1 MKKFL
6 IFGLVASF
14 LFSGLTALF
23 PQEAAQAV
31 GTRSCTPTNNV
42 QPLPN
47 DPDYPSPVPQ
57 FNDPDQSSSSDGN
70 MNAYLYYSQNQSKTP
85 SYRFDSINWRGAP
98 TYSVS
103 PALPAGLTLNTGT
116 GEITGV
122 PTTAQAETPYIIY
135 VQGAYNYS
143 LNGVVTASTRDFCI
157 AWEMRLT
164 IHASGGGGGGGN
176 NNQQP
181 SYTTFNVGNA
191 SFSSSGTGLSSLAPG
206 TSFPGFSSTLGSFS
220 NSAQIDLLNIVVG
233 DPRNGVFYEVPGS
246 VVNNS
251 QNYGAW
257 NPGGNNCGITSLTI
271 GGVPQNASSGITCLK
286 STTSNTTPVQYWI
299 SIKLPSRTSGPITY
313 DVAPGAFVVSQTG
326 NYKFYTALI
335 SQTGSPLFRTEASQA
350 FDSAPVNTPTA
361 ILDFNLSVG
370 QQVANAP
377 VPYSASGLLPN
388 SNYDITVR
396 STPQIIAQGTVP
408 AGGTVTGSATIPAG
422 LAPGWHTITF
432 TTTAA
437 DNTETKDVVWF
448 KIAGDGTLLATSDV
462 QPAELALTPAP
473 QPDSW
478 YFAFLILL
486 VGIGAFL
493 LAREINPE
501 FMRVMTLARNE
512 KGEWE
517 FTKRRIRSEEY

>member
-1 MKKFL
+1 MKKVSVL
-6 IFGLVASF
+6 SLLLA
-14 LFSGLTALF
+14 LLLSGLSSFVSHDAA
-23 PQEAAQAV
+23 EAI
-31 GTRSCTPTNNV
+31 GTGDCTPAGGAG
-42 QPLPN
+42 QPAFGGA
-47 DPDYPSPVPQ
+47 DYPSPLPQ
-57 FNDPDQSSSSDGN
+57 FYDPDFSSSADGN
-70 MNAYLYYSQNQSKTP
+70 LNGYLYYSQNQAKSP
-85 SYRFDSINWRGAP
+85 NYRFDSINWLGVP
-98 TYSVS
+98 TYSIS
-103 PALPAGLTLNTGT
+103 PSLPTGLTLNTTT
-116 GEITGV
+116 GEITGI
-122 PTTAQAETPYIIY
+122 PTVSLAESPFTITAE
-135 VQGAYNYS
+135 GAYEYN
-143 LNGVVTASTRDFCI
+143 NGTPSTRNFCI
-157 AWEMRLT
+157 AWDFNLT
-164 IHASGGGGGGGN
+164 IFASGGGGGN

-220 NSAQIDLLNIVVG
+220 DSAQIDLLNIVVG

-313 DVAPGAFVVSQTG
+313 DAAPGAFVVSQTG

-396 STPQIIAQGTVP
+396 STPQIIAQGTVS

-473 QPDSW
+473 QPGSW

-493 LAREINPE
+493 VAREINPE